1 MAQAKTIVI
10 GCIAAIVLIAAIIA
24 CGIGGIFL
32 LGLSK
37 EPERVESE
45 GMKFGKHT
53 NQRGCQ
59 EGALLRLHSA
69 IHNYDP
75 IRQSEVEFFIYGCF
89 QTCQAT
95 PDFCRGAPTEDG
107 FFTVRQWSQA
117 QCRKEGLGSQESCFD
132 LFKEVSDVCLG
143 KIQETRLANTGD
155 GGCRHWAQERVP
167 LRHLPEVINA
177 F

>member
-1 MAQAKTIVI
+1 MAQAKTIAI
-10 GCIAAIVLIAAIIA
+10 GCIAGVILMAAIVA

-37 EPERVESE
+37 EPDRVENE

-59 EGALLRLHSA
+59 DEGLRRLRNAL
-69 IHNYDP
+69 HNYDP
-75 IRQSEVEFFIYGCF
+75 ISKSEVEFFVYGCF

-95 PDFCRGAPTEDG
+95 PDFCHGTPNEDG
-107 FFTVRQWSQA
+107 FFTVRKWSQA
-117 QCRKEGLGSQESCFD
+117 QCQKEGLGSDEACFD

-143 KIQETRLANTGD
+143 KTKSKRD
-155 GGCRHWAQERVP
+155 
-167 LRHLPEVINA
+167 
-177 F
+177 